1 VRVVHLSFHVDPAR
15 RPAAELLEAWPA
27 LTLLPAAAAS
37 AGVEVAVAQAHW
49 RDDAGE
55 RLGVPVRFVAERR
68 EGRLAR
74 NWPSRLVRA
83 ALALRPDVM
92 HVHGLRFPLPLLR
105 LALSARVPL
114 LVQDHSGRRPL
125 RGWRRTAQRLALS
138 RVAAAAFSALEDA
151 EPFRAAGVLP
161 ARVPL
166 LVLGEAW
173 SGFTPGDP
181 AAARARSGIGGDP
194 CLLWIGKL
202 DANKDPLTAL
212 EALSRALPALPDA
225 RLWMCFHDAPLL
237 AEVRA
242 RLAAEPA
249 LAERV
254 ALLGRVPHAA
264 VEDLCRAADFLV
276 VASRREGRM
285 FALMEAM
292 ACGAAPLAA
301 DLPSLRAMT
310 GGGAVGA
317 HFPPGDA
324 DALARLLVEWAPR
337 REPGLRAAVR
347 AHHDRHL
354 SREALGREL
363 RAAYES
369 LAGAR

>member
-1 VRVVHLSFHVDPAR
+1 
-15 RPAAELLEAWPA
+15 
-27 LTLLPAAAAS
+27 
-37 AGVEVAVAQAHW
+37 
-49 RDDAGE
+49 
-55 RLGVPVRFVAERR
+55 VPCRFVAERR
-68 EGRLAR
+68 DNRISR
-74 NWPSRLVRA
+74 SWPSRLVRA
-83 ALALRPDVM
+83 ALALRPDVV
-92 HVHGLRFPLPLLR
+92 HVHGLRFPLPTLR
-105 LALSARVPL
+105 LALAARVPF

-125 RGWRRTAQRLALS
+125 RGWRRAAQRLALS
-138 RVAAAAFSALEDA
+138 RAAAVAFGAAEDA

-161 ARVPL
+161 RHVRT
-166 LVLGEAW
+166 LVLGEGW
-173 SGFTPGDP
+173 SDFTPGDVE
-181 AAARARSGIGGDP
+181 AARARAGIDGGP

-202 DANKDPLTAL
+202 DANKDPLTVL
-212 EALSRALPALPDA
+212 EALSRAIPSLPDA
-225 RLWMCFHDAPLL
+225 RLWMCFRDAPLL
-237 AEVRA
+237 DAVRA

-292 ACGAAPLAA
+292 ACGAAPLAT
-301 DLPSLRAMT
+301 DLPTLRAMT

-337 REPGLRAAVR
+337 RGPGLRAAVR
-347 AHHDRHL
+347 AHHDRRL

-369 LAGAR
+369 LPGAR